1 MLLVKVII
9 AYVIVMNKLA
19 LNSIEYAKLDDEVS
33 DKNKV
38 SLNKIVNVNTL
49 LA

>member
-9 AYVIVMNKLA
+9 AYIIVMNKLA
-19 LNSIEYAKLDDEVS
+19 LNSIEYAKLDDEPI
-33 DKNKV
+33 DENNL
-38 SLNKIVNVNTL
+38 SLNKIVNSNAL

>member
-33 DKNKV
+33 DKNNV
-38 SLNKIVNVNTL
+38 SLNKIVNTNTL